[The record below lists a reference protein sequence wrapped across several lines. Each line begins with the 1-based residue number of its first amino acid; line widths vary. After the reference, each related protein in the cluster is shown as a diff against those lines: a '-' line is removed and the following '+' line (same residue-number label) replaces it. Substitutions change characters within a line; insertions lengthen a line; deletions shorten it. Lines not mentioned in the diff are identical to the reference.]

1 MSSVDFIFEG
11 KPLTIQCNEK
21 DKMDELIT
29 KFCEII
35 NKKKD
40 EIYFIYGG
48 NFVKENKSFT
58 EIASSDDIKRKKLSI
73 LCKYVLNVKKMHVL
87 TLKILKLNY

>member
-21 DKMDELIT
+21 DKMDEIIK
-29 KFCEII
+29 KFCEKI
-35 NKKKD
+35 NKNKD

-58 EIASSDDIKRKKLSI
+58 QIASSDDIKRYLMNHQKNQKF
-73 LCKYVLNVKKMHVL
+73 VLKN
-87 TLKILKLNY
+87 LNI